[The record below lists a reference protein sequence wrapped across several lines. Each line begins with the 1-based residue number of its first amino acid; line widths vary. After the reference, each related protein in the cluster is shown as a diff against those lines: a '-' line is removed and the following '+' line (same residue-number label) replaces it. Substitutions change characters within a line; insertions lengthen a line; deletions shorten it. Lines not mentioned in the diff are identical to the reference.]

1 MKYPALLLKVKQ
13 GSGRAVRAS
22 VWARRY
28 SPRGC
33 LVNGR
38 NSDASRARQ
47 AIVTIEEPRP
57 SIRCCGPD
65 GPCARRTAALEFVD
79 DVEVITRGD
88 GIGGV
93 QQIGL
98 AAVRGRPNAC
108 ELAMPLLIVQRT
120 PVPAHARQPRKP
132 RRPIPS
138 GSMFLTIRWI
148 NVACGRLDASVRRL
162 FPRGWLL

>member
-1 MKYPALLLKVKQ
+1 ML
-13 GSGRAVRAS
+13 R
-22 VWARRY
+22 
-28 SPRGC
+28 
-33 LVNGR
+33 
-38 NSDASRARQ
+38 
-47 AIVTIEEPRP
+47 
-57 SIRCCGPD
+57 PD
-65 GPCARRTAALEFVD
+65 GSCARRTAALEFVD

-148 NVACGRLDASVRRL
+148 NVACGSLDASVRRL
-162 FPRGWLL
+162 FPRGGCYSCYKVE